1 MLNKFWEYGQHRLD
15 GCFFQGFWLL
25 YFGFVQGIVGAGGLL
40 WILQGSAGLFLP
52 GLPCLEPWS
61 TAPMCMLTRAYGA
74 LRSVHDYKYGR
85 IIYIFVHFFPRILVE
100 VGVGLRRRREE
111 AGPSLGVPPPVSL
124 FTRVVSLSK
133 LFAKLLPAFLVDN
146 TLGILFPYR

>member
-1 MLNKFWEYGQHRLD
+1 MG
-15 GCFFQGFWLL
+15 
-25 YFGFVQGIVGAGGLL
+25 VGGLL
-40 WILQGSAGLFLP
+40 LILQGSAGLFLP

-61 TAPMCMLTRAYGA
+61 TAPMCMLTRACGA

-124 FTRVVSLSK
+124 FTRVESTRSRVYCIEWCDSRVRHCKVATMYDIEAHL
-133 LFAKLLPAFLVDN
+133 
-146 TLGILFPYR
+146 